1 MVDKKEI
8 NEAKDAAQQVLNLL
22 DEVEKSLRSAK
33 NWGIYDLLG
42 GGFLSS
48 LVKHRRI
55 DQAESLLKRVHSG
68 LLKLQKELQDVNLSI
83 DSTVGISGFQ
93 RFLDIAFDN
102 VLSDWMTQ
110 SRINESMS
118 EVLRV
123 KSEILEVINT
133 LDRLNDKNI
142 F

>member
-1 MVDKKEI
+1 MDKKEI

-110 SRINESMS
+110 SRINESMN